1 MEMRRPIVGGW
12 FALAAAVMLPGA
24 AASQAGDWSRF
35 RGPNGL
41 GASPDQAP
49 TPVEWSETRN
59 LKWKVALPGPGLSSP
74 IIVGERIFVTS
85 WSGYGADPKQP
96 GSEKDLKRHLL
107 CLDRRTGKTL
117 WSKAV
122 DPVLPEEPFRGMF
135 AENGYASH
143 TPASDGERVFVFFGK
158 TGVLAFDMEGRQLW
172 QTSVGDGDDRRG
184 WGSASSPMLYKNLV
198 IVPAT
203 VESHSLVALDKQTGG
218 VVWRKEAEGFGS
230 TWGTPVLADLPDGRQ
245 ELVLSVPFE
254 IWGFN
259 PDTGKLLW
267 YCESNEA
274 DSACS
279 SAISHNGI
287 VYSIEGRNG
296 GSIAI
301 RAGGEGNVT
310 KTHVLWSGRD
320 RGRIGTPA
328 YHDGRLYSIGGG
340 IANCLDAATGK
351 QIYQAR
357 IKRSGDAGADEPPPG
372 GGRRGF
378 GGFGGMMGGQDYS
391 SPVIADGKLYYVM
404 RSGETVVLKLSDHF
418 EQLAVNRFASDVG
431 NYSAT
436 PERLSVLRQRETATT
451 LNPLAGR
458 HAPAASPPF
467 LRRGRSERFSE
478 IE

>member
-1 MEMRRPIVGGW
+1 MRKAIVGRSV
-12 FALAAAVMLPGA
+12 LAAALLLLVGA
-24 AASQAGDWSRF
+24 TASWSGDWSRF

-41 GASPDQAP
+41 GESPDPTP
-49 TPVEWSETRN
+49 TPVEWSETKN

-74 IIVGERIFVTS
+74 IIVGERIFVTC
-85 WSGYGADPKQP
+85 WSGYAADAKQP
-96 GSEKDLKRHLL
+96 GSQEDLKRHLL
-107 CLDRRTGKTL
+107 CLDRQSGKPL

-158 TGVLAFDMEGRQLW
+158 TGVLAFDMEGGQLW
-172 QTSVGDGDDRRG
+172 QTSVGTDNDWRG
-184 WGSASSPMLYKNLV
+184 WGSASSQILYKNLV

-203 VESHSLVALDKQTGG
+203 VESHSLVALDKQTGA

-230 TWGTPVLADLPDGRQ
+230 TWGTPVLVDLPDGRQ

-279 SAISHNGI
+279 SVIAHDGI

-301 RAGGEGNVT
+301 RAGGEGNVA
-310 KTHVLWSGRD
+310 KTHVVWSGRD

-340 IANCLDAATGK
+340 IANCLDATTGK

-357 IKRSGDAGADEPPPG
+357 IKRSGGAEDAGANEGPRG
-372 GGRRGF
+372 GGRGGF
-378 GGFGGMMGGQDYS
+378 GGFGGMLGGQDYS

-404 RSGETVVLKLSDHF
+404 RSGETVVLKLSDRF
-418 EQLAVNRFASDVG
+418 EQLAVNRFASDAG

-436 PERLSVLRQRETATT
+436 PAIVDGELFIRSNA
-451 LNPLAGR
+451 
-458 HAPAASPPF
+458 F
-467 LRRGRSERFSE
+467 LYCVSEKTGK
-478 IE
+478 